1 MNDKIS
7 FADAIAFNRFTIKDQ
22 KNNALLIN
30 GAINTKKTLVI
41 QDLIS
46 PDNFQALNKR
56 ERHLFYGEMY
66 LDNHLTIRGIQS
78 AC

>member
-7 FADAIAFNRFTIKDQ
+7 FANDAIAFNRFTIKDQ
-22 KNNALLIN
+22 NNALLIN

-46 PDNFQALNKR
+46 R
-56 ERHLFYGEMY
+56 
-66 LDNHLTIRGIQS
+66 
-78 AC
+78 CW